1 MELWRFAV
9 SVKSFRMA
17 AMALMPL
24 ALSACSWFTDF
35 KEQPGIKPWES
46 VADTIAPRGQPVN
59 SVPVTGLTTP
69 GYTFSYA
76 ALPNVVDSMSV
87 LPNPKDPAKLS
98 VAELDSSLANGRRY
112 FQQNCAVCHGD
123 AGIGNGPATKYGVPG
138 ISIVYDGTKARADG
152 YIYGMLRN
160 GRGSM
165 PSYNRIE
172 EPDRWDVVNYVRGLQ
187 GKYPNRT
194 IATGPLGYPGQ
205 AGFTIPTY
213 TKTAPTRPA
222 PMWRPTR
229 TETATPHPA
238 GELSSEKTKGEGP
251 HK

>member
-1 MELWRFAV
+1 MSAR
-9 SVKSFRMA
+9 SFRLA
-17 AMALMPL
+17 ATAFMPL
-24 ALSACSWFTDF
+24 VFSACSWFTDF
-35 KEQPGIKPWES
+35 RDQPAIQPWDS

-59 SVPVTGLTTP
+59 SVPVTGLMTP
-69 GYTFSYA
+69 GYTYSYR

-87 LPNPKDPAKLS
+87 LPNPHDPAKLS
-98 VAELDSSLANGRRY
+98 VTELDSSLANGQRY
-112 FQQNCAVCHGD
+112 YQQNCAVCHGD
-123 AGIGNGPATKYGVPG
+123 AGMGNGPATKYGVPG
-138 ISIVYDGTKARADG
+138 INLMTDMTKGRADG

-187 GKYPNRT
+187 GKLGRT
-194 IATGPLGYPGQ
+194 VATGPLGYPGQ
-205 AGFTIPTY
+205 QGFTIPTY

-222 PMWRPTR
+222 PMWRPS
-229 TETATPHPA
+229 TPPTVVPRVA
-238 GELSSEKTKGEGP
+238 GETHSSTTPAPGP

>member
-1 MELWRFAV
+1 V
-9 SVKSFRMA
+9 SAKSFRVTA
-17 AMALMPL
+17 VALMPM
-24 ALSACSWFTDF
+24 AFSACSWFTDF
-35 KEQPGIKPWES
+35 KDQPAIQPWDS
-46 VADTIAPRGQPVN
+46 VADSIAPRGQPVN

-76 ALPNVVDSMSV
+76 PLPNVVDSMSV
-87 LPNPKDPAKLS
+87 LPNPHDPAKLS

-112 FQQNCAVCHGD
+112 YQSNCAVCHGD
-123 AGIGNGPATKYGVPG
+123 GGIGNGPATKYGVPG

-187 GKYPNRT
+187 GKLNRT
-194 IATGPLGYPGQ
+194 VAQGPVGYPGQ
-205 AGFTIPTY
+205 TGFTIPTY
-213 TKTAPTRPA
+213 SKTAPTRPA
-222 PMWRPTR
+222 PMYRAPAR
-229 TETATPHPA
+229 AEPVVPRAAGETAAKPSAQGTH
-238 GELSSEKTKGEGP
+238 
-251 HK
+251 

>member
-1 MELWRFAV
+1 MGLWRFAV
-9 SVKSFRMA
+9 SAKSLRVA
-17 AMALMPL
+17 AVALMPL
-24 ALSACSWFTDF
+24 AFGACSWFTDF
-35 KEQPGIKPWES
+35 KEQPSIKPWES

-76 ALPNVVDSMSV
+76 ALPNVIDSFSV
-87 LPNPKDPAKLS
+87 IPNPKDPAKLS
-98 VAELDSSLANGRRY
+98 PAELDSSINNGHRY
-112 FQQNCAVCHGD
+112 YQQNCAVCHGD

-138 ISIVYDGTKARADG
+138 INLMTDMTKARADG

-187 GKYPNRT
+187 GRLSKPVA
-194 IATGPLGYPGQ
+194 IGPFGYPGQ
-205 AGFTIPTY
+205 TGWTIPTY

-222 PMWRPTR
+222 PMWHPSAKAA
-229 TETATPHPA
+229 TEPQPA
-238 GELSSEKTKGEGP
+238 GETPTAKPAEPGK
-251 HK
+251 H

>member
-1 MELWRFAV
+1 V
-9 SVKSFRMA
+9 A
-17 AMALMPL
+17 ATALMPF
-24 ALSACSWFTDF
+24 AFGACSWFTDMRD
-35 KEQPGIKPWES
+35 QPAIQPWDS

-76 ALPNVVDSMSV
+76 ALPSVIDSFSVV
-87 LPNPKDPAKLS
+87 PNPKDPGTLS
-98 VAELDSSLANGRRY
+98 VVELDSSLANGQRY
-112 FQQNCAVCHGD
+112 YQQNCAVCHGD
-123 AGIGNGPATKYGVPG
+123 GGMGNGPTTKYGVPA
-138 ISIVYDGTKARADG
+138 INLMTDMTKARTDG

-187 GKYPNRT
+187 GSLGRT
-194 IATGPLGYPGQ
+194 VATGPLGYPGQ
-205 AGFTIPTY
+205 TGFTIPTY

-222 PMWRPTR
+222 PMWRPT
-229 TETATPHPA
+229 TTTTVVPQPA
-238 GELSSEKTKGEGP
+238 GELSSAKPAAQGT
-251 HK
+251 H

>member
-1 MELWRFAV
+1 MGLWRFAV
-9 SVKSFRMA
+9 SAKSLRVA
-17 AMALMPL
+17 AIALMPL
-24 ALSACSWFTDF
+24 AFGACSWFTDF

-59 SVPVTGLTTP
+59 SVPVTGLQTP
-69 GYTFSYA
+69 GYTYSYA
-76 ALPNVVDSMSV
+76 ALPNVIDSFSV
-87 LPNPKDPAKLS
+87 IPNPKDPAKLS
-98 VAELDSSLANGRRY
+98 PAELDSSLNNGHRY
-112 FQQNCAVCHGD
+112 YQQNCAVCHGD

-138 ISIVYDGTKARADG
+138 INLMTDMTKARADG

-187 GKYPNRT
+187 GKLGRT
-194 IATGPLGYPGQ
+194 VATGPFGYPGQ
-205 AGFTIPTY
+205 TGWTIPTY
-213 TKTAPTRPA
+213 TKTAPTRPS
-222 PMWRPTR
+222 PMWHPSARANVEPKPAGETP
-229 TETATPHPA
+229 TATPA
-238 GELSSEKTKGEGP
+238 EQGK